1 MDSRN
6 RHARLR
12 RNTPCHFTL
21 LHREARMA
29 AHAVEK
35 AQETGDFRC
44 AHCHNKVHVKG
55 GATIPP
61 CPHCG
66 HETFDERVHE
76 PGNKSS

>member
-1 MDSRN
+1 
-6 RHARLR
+6 
-12 RNTPCHFTL
+12 
-21 LHREARMA
+21 MA